1 IWNRLCAG
9 SGLAHAAHG
18 PIRFDGASMQTDTV
32 PSANYLDIEHLPWQP
47 TPFDG
52 IEMKILYSD
61 SATGMSTILF
71 RMAPGAVVPLHE
83 HTGVEQ
89 TYMISGS
96 LEDDNGAATAGNY
109 VWRPAGSRHIAR
121 APHG

>member
-1 IWNRLCAG
+1 
-9 SGLAHAAHG
+9 
-18 PIRFDGASMQTDTV
+18 MQTWTAHTSQFIDIDTL
-32 PSANYLDIEHLPWQP
+32 AWQP

-61 SATGMSTILF
+61 PETGMSTILF
-71 RMAPGAVVPLHE
+71 RMAPGAVVPMHE

-96 LEDDNGAATAGNY
+96 LEDHEGAATAGNY
-109 VWRPAGSRHIAR
+109 VWRPGGSRHVAR
-121 APHG
+121 APHGALFISFFTKPNRFEAGTRFYTE